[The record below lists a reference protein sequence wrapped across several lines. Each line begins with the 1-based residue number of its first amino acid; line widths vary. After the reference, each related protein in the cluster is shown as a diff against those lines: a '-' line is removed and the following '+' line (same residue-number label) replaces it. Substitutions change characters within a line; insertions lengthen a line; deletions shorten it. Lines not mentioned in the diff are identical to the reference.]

1 MLIELVK
8 VAKFPGRPWLA
19 NVQTSFGGAA
29 VRWCGDQAAEP
40 GEYRVEWTIDQDI
53 VWGHNAKPAV
63 GTGPGLRTGGH
74 CVVVRGRLNLTE
86 DGAALLDFAGTKVLL
101 NLADPLPE
109 DVADTWVELFIE
121 HDKVSVCPY
130 AL

>member
-1 MLIELVK
+1 M
-8 VAKFPGRPWLA
+8 
-19 NVQTSFGGAA
+19 
-29 VRWCGDQAAEP
+29 
-40 GEYRVEWTIDQDI
+40 
-53 VWGHNAKPAV
+53 
-63 GTGPGLRTGGH
+63 
-74 CVVVRGRLNLTE
+74 RGRLNLTE

-101 NLADPLPE
+101 DLVDPLPE